1 MKGGP
6 PVLLEISDLH
16 TVVTGR
22 RRQVHAVNG
31 VSLRLDQ
38 GEVLGI
44 VGESGSGKT
53 MTAMSILRLL
63 PRGGAITSGSIRFDG
78 TDLVTLPEREIRKVR
93 GDGIGVV
100 FQDPLSSLNPTMS
113 IGDQIAENVLLHRQ
127 VSRAEALDR
136 AVEVLSLVGLPQPRE
151 RIREFPHQFSG
162 GMRQRAMIA
171 IALACD
177 PKLLIADEPTTALD
191 VTIQKQILALI
202 DGLRERLGMAV
213 ILVTHDL
220 GVIAGHADRVA
231 VMYAGKIAETAST
244 DQVFAHA
251 RHPYTVALFDALP
264 ERVTEAGERLRT
276 IPGMPPDLSAPLAG
290 CAFAPRCTNAQDT
303 CTASDPPLSGDGA
316 HAFACF
322 FPLDVMLQSAG
333 PGPGDE
339 ADPDHETL
347 PDSETS
353 RDAGAGAD
361 AETGRDIEA
370 SADAPADLASAAD
383 PASADPVP
391 APAAS
396 PATRPVLA
404 SPPTAPRPA
413 PPGDETPMLELAGLT
428 KDFLVLKGLLR
439 RQAGRISA
447 VADVSLSVA
456 PGSTLGIVGESG
468 CGKTTVGRLI
478 VGLEKPTS
486 GTIRFAGADLA
497 DLTGEQAA
505 GYRRGIQYMFQDSA
519 AAMDPRMRVGSII
532 REPMRLQHQG
542 SAADQRRRVATLLDE
557 VGLPATAV
565 DRYPHEFSGGQRQ
578 RICLARALALTPRV
592 IIADEPVSALDVSV
606 QAQVLN
612 VLRDLQSAHG
622 LTLIVI
628 SHDLA
633 VIRYLADSI
642 AVMYLGKLVEHGP
655 AGQVYARPLHPY
667 TSGLIAAV
675 PVPDPRVERT
685 RRTAG
690 VTGELASAMNP
701 PSGCRFRT
709 RCPRASDVCA
719 QQEPPLRV
727 LAPGGHQVACHHPL
741 NDLADGREAAP
752 AVQAPA
758 P

>member
-1 MKGGP
+1 M
-6 PVLLEISDLH
+6 LLDITDLH

-31 VSLRLDQ
+31 VSFRLDQ

-264 ERVTEAGERLRT
+264 ERVTQAGERLRT
-276 IPGMPPDLSAPLAG
+276 IPGMPPDLSAPLEG
-290 CAFAPRCTNAQDT
+290 CAFAPRCANAQDT
-303 CTASDPPLSGDGA
+303 CAASDPPLVADGA

-322 FPLDVMLQSAG
+322 FPVNVVLQSAE
-333 PGPGDE
+333 PGPGNE
-339 ADPDHETL
+339 ADPDT
-347 PDSETS
+347 
-353 RDAGAGAD
+353 
-361 AETGRDIEA
+361 ETGPDGEARPDTEADPDTSTNEA
-370 SADAPADLASAAD
+370 STSTPASAA
-383 PASADPVP
+383 ASAS
-391 APAAS
+391 APATS
-396 PATRPVLA
+396 PATRQVLA
-404 SPPTAPRPA
+404 GPPGDPALA
-413 PPGDETPMLELAGLT
+413 PPGDEAAPMLELAGLT
-428 KDFLVLKGLLR
+428 KDFPVLKGLLR

-486 GTIRFAGADLA
+486 GTIRFAGADIAGLA
-497 DLTGEQAA
+497 GEDAA
-505 GYRRGIQYMFQDSA
+505 RYRRGIQYMFQDSA

-532 REPMRLQHQG
+532 REPLRLQHQG
-542 SAADQRRRVATLLDE
+542 SAADQRRRVRALLDE
-557 VGLPATAV
+557 VGLPGSAV

-578 RICLARALALTPRV
+578 RICMARALALTPDV

-675 PVPDPRVERT
+675 PVPDPQVERT

-719 QQEPPLRV
+719 EQEPPLRV

>member
-1 MKGGP
+1 M
-6 PVLLEISDLH
+6 LLEITDLH

-31 VSLRLDQ
+31 VSLHLDQ

-78 TDLVTLPEREIRKVR
+78 TDLVSLPEREIRKVR

-113 IGDQIAENVLLHRQ
+113 IGDQIAENVLLHRP

-264 ERVTEAGERLRT
+264 ERVTQAGERLRT

-290 CAFAPRCTNAQDT
+290 CAFAPRCANAQDT
-303 CTASDPPLSGDGA
+303 CTASDPPLAADGA

-322 FPLDVMLQSAG
+322 FPVDVVLQSAPASPDDETGPDPVAAPVTETSPDEETSADSPATVASADG
-333 PGPGDE
+333 PGP
-339 ADPDHETL
+339 
-347 PDSETS
+347 
-353 RDAGAGAD
+353 
-361 AETGRDIEA
+361 
-370 SADAPADLASAAD
+370 
-383 PASADPVP
+383 V
-391 APAAS
+391 PAAS
-396 PATRPVLA
+396 PPTRPVIA
-404 SPPTAPRPA
+404 GPPGDPDPA
-413 PPGDETPMLELAGLT
+413 PPDDETAAMLELAGLT
-428 KDFLVLKGLLR
+428 KDFPVLKGLLR

-486 GTIRFAGADLA
+486 GTIRFAGADVA
-497 DLTGEQAA
+497 DLAGEQAA
-505 GYRRGIQYMFQDSA
+505 DYRRGIQYMFQDSA

-542 SAADQRRRVATLLDE
+542 SADDQRRRVATLLDE

-578 RICLARALALTPRV
+578 RICLARALALTPQV

-685 RRTAG
+685 RCAAG

-741 NDLADGREAAP
+741 NALADGREAAP

>member
-1 MKGGP
+1 M
-6 PVLLEISDLH
+6 LLEISDLH

-31 VSLRLDQ
+31 VSLHLDQ

-63 PRGGAITSGSIRFDG
+63 PRGGAITSGSIRFGG

-136 AVEVLSLVGLPQPRE
+136 AAEVLSLVGLPQPKE

-202 DGLRERLGMAV
+202 DRLRERLGMAV

-264 ERVTEAGERLRT
+264 ERVTQAGERLRT
-276 IPGMPPDLSAPLAG
+276 IPGMPPDLSAPLNG
-290 CAFAPRCTNAQDT
+290 CAFAPRCANAQDT
-303 CTASDPPLSGDGA
+303 CRASDPPLSADGA

-322 FPLDVMLQSAG
+322 FPLDVLLQSAE
-333 PGPGDE
+333 PGQADE
-339 ADPDHETL
+339 AGP
-347 PDSETS
+347 
-353 RDAGAGAD
+353 D
-361 AETGRDIEA
+361 AETSPDDKTSPNDESGED
-370 SADAPADLASAAD
+370 ADASPNDEPSPDDGAALV
-383 PASADPVP
+383 AE
-391 APAAS
+391 
-396 PATRPVLA
+396 T
-404 SPPTAPRPA
+404 SPPSDPEPA
-413 PPGDETPMLELAGLT
+413 PPGDETAPLLELAGLT
-428 KDFLVLKGLLR
+428 KDFPVLKGLLR

-447 VADVSLSVA
+447 VADVNLTVA

-486 GTIRFAGADLA
+486 GTIKFAGEDIADLA
-497 DLTGEQAA
+497 GDQAA
-505 GYRRGIQYMFQDSA
+505 DYRRGIQYMFQDSA

-532 REPMRLQHQG
+532 REPMRLQRQG

-557 VGLPATAV
+557 VGLPASAV

-578 RICLARALALTPRV
+578 RICLARALALTPQV

-655 AGQVYARPLHPY
+655 AQQVYARPLHPY

-675 PVPDPRVERT
+675 PVPDPRIERT

-719 QQEPPLRV
+719 EQEPPLRV

-741 NDLADGREAAP
+741 NALADGLEAAP
-752 AVQAPA
+752 AVQAPT